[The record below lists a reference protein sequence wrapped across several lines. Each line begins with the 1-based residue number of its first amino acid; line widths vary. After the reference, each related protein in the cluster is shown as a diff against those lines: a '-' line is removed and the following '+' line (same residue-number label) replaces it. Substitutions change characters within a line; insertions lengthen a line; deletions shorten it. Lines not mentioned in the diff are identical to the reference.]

1 MTKIQRTSEIS
12 FEIFDHIQLW
22 IPPDVVIL
30 TMMFDARK
38 LKAKIF
44 ADRYNRM
51 IFEEGK
57 GRDLYLVGGYI
68 RDILRGEHSPDR
80 DYILSGDLASFV
92 NKTRKIIS
100 GTVVKF
106 KKGNMVRLAL
116 KDGLTFDFSK
126 LEVAIEED
134 LSKRDFTVNAMA
146 WSPDN
151 GITDLYNGLDDL
163 KKKIIRCISKKNL
176 LSDPLRMLRAYRFA
190 AELNGSIEKRTR
202 NLIKIL
208 NNNIEKTSSER
219 ITLELFN
226 LLNSRHSAKYLKMAL
241 SDGLLTSV
249 LFIPHEILERNI
261 KAISLLERARINE
274 FPSRIKVQLNKIFSQ
289 NVTYKGLL
297 CLELLLDSRFHSR
310 ETVPNLII
318 SNAVRKRIE
327 LGRKGLEVLGKR
339 RLISAKRLYDIFMM
353 SGNAAVDVLIMSGRI
368 DLIGE
373 YRRFQKIWRKGVLNS
388 HEIMKIA
395 DIEGGRLLGRIII
408 ELRRAEFEGRVKSK
422 RSAVTF
428 VGDLASEIAPDFGE
442 RPVMMSGL

>member
-1 MTKIQRTSEIS
+1 MT
-12 FEIFDHIQLW
+12 FEIFDHVRLW

-30 TMMFDARK
+30 TMMIDARK

-57 GRDLYLVGGYI
+57 GRHLYLVGGYI

-80 DYILSGDLASFV
+80 DYIVSGNLTPFV
-92 NKTRKIIS
+92 NKTRKIIN

-106 KKGNMVRLAL
+106 KKGDMVRIAL
-116 KDGLTFDFSK
+116 KKGLTFDFSK
-126 LEVAIEED
+126 LEATIEKD
-134 LSKRDFTVNAMA
+134 LSGRDFTINAMA

-151 GITDLYNGLDDL
+151 GITDLYNGQDDL
-163 KKKIIRCISKKNL
+163 KKKIIRCISRKNL

-190 AELNGSIEKRTR
+190 AELNGSIEERTR
-202 NLIKIL
+202 SLIKIL

-241 SDGLLTSV
+241 SDGLLISV
-249 LFIPHEILERNI
+249 LFIPHEILESNI

-274 FPSRIKVQLNKIFSQ
+274 LPPRIKVQLNMIFSQ
-289 NVTYKGLL
+289 NLTYKGLL
-297 CLELLLDSRFHSR
+297 CLELLLNSHFHSR
-310 ETVPNLII
+310 ERLPNIII
-318 SNAVRKRIE
+318 SNAVRKRLE
-327 LGRKGLEVLGKR
+327 LGRKGLEVVGKR
-339 RLISAKRLYDIFMM
+339 RFISTKRLYDIFMM

-373 YRRFQKIWRKGVLNS
+373 YRRFQRIWKRGVLNS
-388 HEIMKIA
+388 QEIMKIA
-395 DIEGGRLLGRIII
+395 GIEGGPTLGRIIV
-408 ELRRAEFEGRVKSK
+408 ELRRAEFEGGVKSK
-422 RSAVTF
+422 RCAVTF
-428 VGDLASEIAPDFGE
+428 VGGLACKIARDSRE
-442 RPVMMSGL
+442 RPVTMSEL